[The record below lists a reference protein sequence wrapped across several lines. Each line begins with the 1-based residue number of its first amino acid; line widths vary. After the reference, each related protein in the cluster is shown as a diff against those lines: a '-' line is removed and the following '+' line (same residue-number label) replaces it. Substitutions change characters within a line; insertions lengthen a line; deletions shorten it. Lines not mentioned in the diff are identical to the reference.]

1 MAFSDIKYIGV
12 NDHQIDLFEG
22 QYVVPNGMAYN
33 SYVIIDEKI
42 AVMDSV
48 DRHFAEEWLDNLRG
62 ALEGRTPDY
71 LIVHHME
78 PDHSSSIE
86 AFLNRYPEAVVVA
99 SAKAFAM
106 MKNFFGSD
114 YEDRRMVIGEGSRL
128 SLGRHELT
136 FIAAPMVH
144 WPEVMMTY
152 DADAKVL
159 FSADAF
165 GKFGALDVED
175 EWACEA
181 RRYYFGIVGKYGAQ
195 VQALLKKAAAL
206 EIEAICPLH
215 GPVISENAAD
225 YIRLYDTWS
234 AYRPED
240 KGVVIAFASMYGNTK
255 AAAAVLADLLR
266 EKGEKVSLID
276 LARSDMAEAVEDA
289 FRYDRLVLA
298 SPTYNA
304 GVLPVMREF
313 IGHLTERNYQNRTVA
328 LIENGSWAPMA
339 AKAMRGMMEGCRNLT
354 FAASAVKVL
363 SALNEDSRMQLKALA
378 DELAVNP

>member
-1 MAFSDIKYIGV
+1 
-12 NDHQIDLFEG
+12 
-22 QYVVPNGMAYN
+22 
-33 SYVIIDEKI
+33 
-42 AVMDSV
+42 
-48 DRHFAEEWLDNLRG
+48 
-62 ALEGRTPDY
+62 
-71 LIVHHME
+71 
-78 PDHSSSIE
+78 
-86 AFLNRYPEAVVVA
+86 
-99 SAKAFAM
+99 
-106 MKNFFGSD
+106 
-114 YEDRRMVIGEGSRL
+114 
-128 SLGRHELT
+128 
-136 FIAAPMVH
+136 
-144 WPEVMMTY
+144 MTY

-255 AAAAVLADLLR
+255 ASAAMLADLLR

-354 FAASAVKVL
+354 FADSAVKVL